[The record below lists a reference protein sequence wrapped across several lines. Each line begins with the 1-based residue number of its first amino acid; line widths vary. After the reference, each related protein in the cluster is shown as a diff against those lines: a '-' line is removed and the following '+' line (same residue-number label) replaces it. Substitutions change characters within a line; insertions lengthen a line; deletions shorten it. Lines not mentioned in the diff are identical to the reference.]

1 MQKNLLKNIDGKI
14 DEKKKL
20 KEKIILTNPNNPSG
34 TTLPKEE
41 MEKIAEILENKQEL
55 KTRILRQILENPEE
69 ENDLQKILDDVK
81 NEVKILEKNYEEI
94 KEKLEYLNKKEE

>member
-1 MQKNLLKNIDGKI
+1 
-14 DEKKKL
+14 
-20 KEKIILTNPNNPSG
+20 
-34 TTLPKEE
+34 
-41 MEKIAEILENKQEL
+41 MEKIAKILENKQEL

>member
-1 MQKNLLKNIDGKI
+1 
-14 DEKKKL
+14 
-20 KEKIILTNPNNPSG
+20 
-34 TTLPKEE
+34 
-41 MEKIAEILENKQEL
+41 MEKIADILENKQEL